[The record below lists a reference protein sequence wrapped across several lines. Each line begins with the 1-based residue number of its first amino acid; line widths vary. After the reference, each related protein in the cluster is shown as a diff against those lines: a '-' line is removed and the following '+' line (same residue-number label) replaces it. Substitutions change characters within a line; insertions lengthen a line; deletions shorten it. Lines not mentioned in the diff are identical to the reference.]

1 MKSVS
6 VRPDTILSIVPT
18 CDMAADVVSID
29 APELSF
35 IIEIIDVKTTYY
47 SHSPLKDNSKSPYF
61 QTRSSPCLL

>member
-47 SHSPLKDNSKSPYF
+47 TH
-61 QTRSSPCLL
+61 THR